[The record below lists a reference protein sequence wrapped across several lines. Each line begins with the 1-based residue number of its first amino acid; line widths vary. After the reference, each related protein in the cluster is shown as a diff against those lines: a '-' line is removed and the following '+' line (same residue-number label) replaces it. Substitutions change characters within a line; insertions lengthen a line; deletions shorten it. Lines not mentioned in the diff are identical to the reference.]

1 LNSSRELC
9 KKNRSGPKSSSAL
22 GNSNG
27 QLLSESRL
35 SVLLRNGVF
44 GGRISLL
51 TPRDLLRKEKP
62 LQDQL
67 QIMGKL

>member
-1 LNSSRELC
+1 MQKKPLRAAVFIGARKFKWSASR
-9 KKNRSGPKSSSAL
+9 KAG
-22 GNSNG
+22 
-27 QLLSESRL
+27 L

-44 GGRISLL
+44 GGRILFL

-62 LQDQL
+62 LRNQL